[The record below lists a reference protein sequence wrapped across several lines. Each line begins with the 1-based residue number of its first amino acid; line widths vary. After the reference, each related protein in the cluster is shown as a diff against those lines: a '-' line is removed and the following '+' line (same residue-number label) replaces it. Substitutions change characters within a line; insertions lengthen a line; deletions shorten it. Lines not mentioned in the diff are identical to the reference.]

1 MENKKINLSISEGI
15 AFYGHEASINY
26 GEGQFIFDFKCITP
40 RIDPRSRDG
49 PVVNLSHNVVMVNP
63 EQAKS
68 LYSQLGELLGKYED
82 DGAIVKEEKI
92 KELEVPNYFG

>member
-82 DGAIVKEEKI
+82 DGAIESTGFLPV
-92 KELEVPNYFG
+92 LDLP